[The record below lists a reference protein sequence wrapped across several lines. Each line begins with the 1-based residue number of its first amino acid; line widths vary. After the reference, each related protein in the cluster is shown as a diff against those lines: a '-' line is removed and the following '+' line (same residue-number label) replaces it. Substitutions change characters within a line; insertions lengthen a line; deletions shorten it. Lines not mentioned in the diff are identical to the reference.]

1 MNFCSA
7 LIIMSLIPNRAERVR
22 GSEREKKECVRG
34 VRALCSGERW
44 RGSHWDLGLGEW
56 ILVRGGS

>member
-7 LIIMSLIPNRAERVR
+7 LIIMSLIPNCAERVR

-34 VRALCSGERW
+34 VRALCSEDPSGGEVHT
-44 RGSHWDLGLGEW
+44 GTWDLGS
-56 ILVRGGS
+56 GSW